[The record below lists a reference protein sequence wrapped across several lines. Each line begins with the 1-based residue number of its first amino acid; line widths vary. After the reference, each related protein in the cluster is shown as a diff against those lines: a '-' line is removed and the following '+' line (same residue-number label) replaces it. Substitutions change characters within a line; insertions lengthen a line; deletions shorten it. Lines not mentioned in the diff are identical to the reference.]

1 MGKFLDYLSFR
12 KEHLIELTLEHA
24 QVVAVALVIASFIGV
39 GLGIGTYRRERA
51 AIVVLAV
58 VGTFLTIPSFAL
70 LALFIPVF
78 GLGYEP
84 TVVAL
89 VMYALLPIVR
99 NTVTGLRAVD
109 PAVTESAR
117 GMGMSASR
125 RLLKIEL
132 PLAWPVI
139 ITGIRV
145 SALLLI
151 GIAAIA
157 AAVNGPGLG
166 QDIFAGLARIGSAT
180 AINLVLAGTLGVIVL
195 ALLFDLFFMGL
206 GKLTTSR
213 GIRG

>member
-1 MGKFLDYLSFR
+1 MSKFLDYLSLR
-12 KEHLIELTLEHA
+12 KDHLIELAIEHA
-24 QVVAVALVIASFIGV
+24 QVVAVALAIAALIGI
-39 GLGIGTYRRERA
+39 GLGVAVYRRERA
-51 AIVVLAV
+51 ATVVLAI

-70 LALFIPVF
+70 LAMFIPIF

-99 NTVTGLRAVD
+99 NTVTGLRSVD

-117 GMGMSASR
+117 GMGMGAAR
-125 RLLKIEL
+125 RLLRIEL
-132 PLAWPVI
+132 PLAWPVVL
-139 ITGIRV
+139 TGIRV

-166 QDIFAGLARIGSAT
+166 EDIFSGLARIGSAT
-180 AINLVLAGTLGVIVL
+180 AINLVLGGVLGVIVL
-195 ALLFDLFFMGL
+195 ALLFDVVFMGL
-206 GKLTTSR
+206 GKATTSR
-213 GIRG
+213 GIR

>member
-1 MGKFLDYLSFR
+1 MAKFIDYVQFR
-12 KEHLIELTLEHA
+12 QDHLIELTLEHA
-24 QVVAVALVIASFIGV
+24 EVVALSLFIATCIGV
-39 GLGIGTYRRERA
+39 TLAIAVYRRERA
-51 AIVVLAV
+51 ATVALAV

-70 LALFIPVF
+70 LAMFIPIF
-78 GLGYEP
+78 GLGYQP

-99 NTVTGLRAVD
+99 NTVTGLRSVD
-109 PAVTESAR
+109 PAILESAQ
-117 GMGMSASR
+117 GMGMSASK
-125 RLLKIEL
+125 RLLRIEL

-139 ITGIRV
+139 LTGVRV

-166 QDIFAGLARIGSAT
+166 EDIFSGLARIGSAT
-180 AINLVLAGTLGVIVL
+180 AINLVVGGILGIILL
-195 ALLFDLFFMGL
+195 ALIFDTLFLVL

-213 GIRG
+213 GIR